1 MRFTLKNYQ
10 SEAVRD
16 ALQRLGQAKDMFH
29 RYGSLSQFSLA
40 ATTGAGKTVMAA
52 AIIEALFFGSD
63 EFDVEPDPGA
73 VVLWF
78 SDNPDLNAQSLG
90 RIQAAASELDGRL
103 RIIENSFSEKS
114 LQPGMV
120 YFLNAQKL
128 AKGNRL
134 VRGAVPDKP
143 DEPRLFQPA
152 PDLAQRTIYDVIR
165 NTVEAEGRTLYFV
178 LDEAHRG
185 MQDNKDRQSI
195 VQRLINGDS
204 GAPPMPV
211 VFGISATVQRFT
223 DAMKK
228 MTNRTALPPVE
239 VDSAL
244 VQESGLLKDD
254 IVLTIPTESGAFDTT
269 LLRQAVR
276 KIKSS
281 SEAWAAYASEQDE
294 ADPVV
299 PLLVVQVADKPSSAD
314 LLRVLDA
321 IYEEWPDLPYDAVA
335 NVFGQFEGRTHPD
348 ILVGQQGVPYISPQR
363 VQDAKHIRVLLAME
377 AISTGWD
384 CPRAEVLVSFRTRND
399 ATYVHQLLGRMMRT
413 PLARRIPCN
422 EVLNSVDCLLPNF
435 DRQTSTA
442 IAQMLM
448 KGKTALDDDGDDGDD
463 RDETA
468 RRVLFDPVVLQPN
481 PDVPESV
488 WVLLEQLPSVTIP
501 RKHVKPI
508 KRLSALAVALSKD
521 GLVNEAVAKAA
532 QHLCKV
538 LDGRA
543 VQYADKVDHAR
554 EDVLTMTGEEARGR
568 VGAEGF
574 SYTAF
579 EMSADARAIEDAYQ
593 QATRLLS
600 TDLASAYVDHLAG
613 DDADGDDLLEANIQV
628 AALARVPEIVTDVE
642 EEADDLARTW
652 LTQTRVAR
660 KGLSDTR
667 QAEYDRLE
675 GMSTQPERISLLA
688 PKVGQQDRKVREK
701 DGTER
706 DLPTRRL
713 HLLAAEDGTY
723 PVTLNDWETKVLDS
737 EMKQPGF
744 KGWYRNPSRNT
755 KESLAVAYKDAQG
768 EWGAVRPDFLFFG
781 TNHLG
786 EPVADLVDPHGHHL
800 ADAMPK
806 LRGLADFAEKY
817 GTEFRRVESVAETG
831 GVLRVLD
838 LTKHYVRQAVRDATS
853 AKGLYESDLAS
864 DY

>member
-1 MRFTLKNYQ
+1 MRFTLKDYQ
-10 SEAVRD
+10 AEAVRD
-16 ALQRLGQAKDMFH
+16 SLQRLGQAKDMYH

-90 RIQAAASELDGRL
+90 RIHAAASELDGRL
-103 RIIENSFSEKS
+103 RIIETSFSEKS

-165 NTVEAEGRTLYFV
+165 NTVEADGRTLYFV

-228 MTNRTALPPVE
+228 VTNRTALPPVE

-276 KIKSS
+276 KIKVS

-294 ADPVV
+294 ADTVV
-299 PLLVVQVADKPSSAD
+299 PLLVVQVADKPTPAD
-314 LLRVLDA
+314 LLLVLDV
-321 IYEEWPDLPYDAVA
+321 IYQEWPDLPYDAVA
-335 NVFGQFEGRTHPD
+335 NVFGTHTD
-348 ILVGQQGVPYISPQR
+348 LIVGQQGVPYIAPQR

-384 CPRAEVLVSFRTRND
+384 CPRAEVLVSFRTRSD

-413 PLARRIPCN
+413 PLARRIPGN
-422 EVLNSVDCLLPNF
+422 EVLNSVDCILPNF

-448 KGKTALDDDGDDGDD
+448 KGKTALDDDGDDGDNG
-463 RDETA
+463 DETS

-481 PDVPESV
+481 PDVPEAV

-521 GLVNEAVAKAA
+521 GLVDQAVAQATA
-532 QHLCKV
+532 HLCKV

-543 VQYADKVDHAR
+543 VQYAEKVAQAR

-579 EMSADARAIEDAYQ
+579 EISADARAIEDAYQ
-593 QATRLLS
+593 QATRILS

-613 DDADGDDLLEANIQV
+613 DGADGDDLLEANIQV
-628 AALARVPEIVTDVE
+628 AALALVPEIVTDVE
-642 EEADDLARTW
+642 EESDELARRW
-652 LTQTRVAR
+652 LTDTRVAR

-688 PKVGQQDRKVREK
+688 PKVGQADRKVREA

-706 DLPTRRL
+706 ELPTRPL

-723 PVTLNDWETKVLDS
+723 PITLNDWETKVLDS
-737 EMKQPGF
+737 EAKQPGF

-768 EWGAVRPDFLFFG
+768 EWKALRPDFIFFG
-781 TNHLG
+781 TTHTG
-786 EPVADLVDPHGHHL
+786 DVVADLVDPHGHHL

-806 LRGLADFAEKY
+806 LRGLADFAEQY
-817 GTEFRRVESVAETG
+817 GAEFRRIESVAETG

-838 LTKHYVRQAVRDATS
+838 LTKHNVRQAVRGAAS
-853 AKGLYESDLAS
+853 AKSLYESDLAS